1 MTDPVSAFFDAAF
14 SVDDQNRA
22 VVNLPIP
29 DHWQGYADDTGF
41 EILARGPDRYHLH
54 LRCERCDGT
63 MICKVY
69 TLRTAQPTCPH
80 CLEARWRALC
90 EAAGVTF
97 LGRGDRAN
105 YLRILLS
112 CGHETDRQQELL
124 ERVRRGET
132 AIRCVVCLEDRLQAE
147 ARARGW
153 SLIGDDPEG
162 RLNYRLYRHG
172 CGHRQ
177 RVALGNMMTGRF
189 TCGGCSE
196 GWTRDK
202 SHLYMMRFKLST
214 GREAVKVGFSRDP
227 VSRLRYQLITE
238 KDQNAWLIRTIAVP
252 TGQEAMVIEK
262 ALHTTLRRQY
272 PEAVL
277 DRAEFTGEVK
287 VVSELYDATITDAIT
302 ALLDRIEV
310 RLKRRVRRREKRRL
324 KRLRRRLEQSQ
335 PPARPAADDPALAGC
350 WPPAAS
356 DDPSLSDPE

>member
-14 SVDDQNRA
+14 AADDRENA
-22 VVNLPIP
+22 FPDAPIP
-29 DHWQGYADDTGF
+29 DHWHGYAEDKGF
-41 EILARGPDRYHLH
+41 EIVARGPDRYHLH

-63 MICKVY
+63 TICKIY

-90 EAAGVTF
+90 QDAGVTF
-97 LGRGDRAN
+97 LGRGDRPN
-105 YLRILLS
+105 YLRVQLP

-124 ERVRRGET
+124 ERVRHGAT
-132 AIRCVVCLEDRLQAE
+132 AIRCAICLAERLRAE
-147 ARARGW
+147 ARERGW
-153 SLIGDDPEG
+153 ELIGEDPEG
-162 RLNYRLYRHG
+162 SQNYRLYRHG
-172 CGHRQ
+172 CGHFQ
-177 RVALGNMMTGRF
+177 PVAVANMVTGRF

-196 GWTRDK
+196 GWTGDQ
-202 SHLYMMRFKLST
+202 SFLYMMRFGLRS
-214 GREAVKVGFSRDP
+214 GRNAIKVGFSRDP

-238 KDQNAWLIRTIAVP
+238 KDQNARLIRTIAVP
-252 TGQEAMVIEK
+252 TGQEAMILEK
-262 ALHTTLRRQY
+262 RLHTTLRQQH

-277 DRAEFTGEVK
+277 DRVEFANEVK
-287 VVSELYDATITDAIT
+287 VVSELYDASIEALIT

-324 KRLRRRLEQSQ
+324 KRLRRRLEESQ
-335 PPARPAADDPALAGC
+335 APARPAADDPALAGC